1 MIDPLSLSSRV
12 QVAALAPVVSMRCLV
27 VPFKQGVGIQSRLR
41 HLRQRRACASPLQR
55 KIREHFMDK
64 RLTYYILAGMA
75 LGVAVG
81 YAVHVGI
88 PQDNVWFGYLTKTFK
103 LLSDIFLNLIK
114 LLVAPLILSTIV
126 VGITHMGDSATLGRI
141 GFRAIS
147 WFIFASFISI
157 GLGLMMVNIFQPG
170 IGAPIDNVASAAASI
185 GEVKKLD
192 FWEFI
197 LSIFPKNALEAL
209 ATNNILQ
216 ILVFAL
222 FAGVA
227 LSALGEKGAPLVRG
241 ADALAEMMLQITHY
255 VMRYAP
261 IAVFG
266 ALAAVVAKSGLAILG
281 TYLELVTEF
290 YLSLALLWAILLSM
304 GAIFLGRRIWTLIRY
319 IREPMLIAFSTA
331 SSEAALPKLFEQL
344 DRFGVPRRISGF
356 MLPMGY
362 SFNLDGSMM
371 YMSFATLF
379 IAQAY
384 GIDLPIGTQILIL
397 LTLMISS
404 KGVAAVPRASLVV
417 ITGTLAMFDLPVEG
431 VALIL
436 AIDQFLDMG
445 RTATNVVG
453 NAVATSV
460 ITKWEGKLEEPDP
473 EFMEHP
479 HAPAHTVH
487 DGARGLDLA
496 SDMVKDERS

>member
-1 MIDPLSLSSRV
+1 MWNKECSE
-12 QVAALAPVVSMRCLV
+12 
-27 VPFKQGVGIQSRLR
+27 GIV
-41 HLRQRRACASPLQR
+41 
-55 KIREHFMDK
+55 DK
-64 RLTYYILAGMA
+64 RLTLWILAGMI

-81 YAVHVGI
+81 FAVHI
-88 PQDNVWFGYLTKTFK
+88 SFAPDSTQFEYLTKTFK

-126 VGITHMGDSATLGRI
+126 VGIAHMGDSSALGRI
-141 GFRAIS
+141 GFRAIT
-147 WFIFASFISI
+147 WFIIASFISI
-157 GLGLMMVNIFQPG
+157 GLGLLMVNLLQPG
-170 IGAPIDNVASAAASI
+170 IDAPVGSIGNAAATI

-197 LSIFPKNALEAL
+197 LSIFPKNAFEAM

-222 FAGVA
+222 FAGIA

-241 ADALAEMMLQITHY
+241 AEALAEMMLQITHY

-261 IAVFG
+261 VAVFG
-266 ALAAVVAKSGLAILG
+266 ALALVVSKSGLWILV
-281 TYLELVTEF
+281 TYLGLVAEF
-290 YLSLALLWAILLSM
+290 YFSLALLWVILLSI

-356 MLPMGY
+356 MLPLGY

-371 YMSFATLF
+371 YMSFATIF

-384 GIDLPIGTQILIL
+384 GIDLSIGTQILIL

-460 ITKWEGKLEEPDP
+460 ITKWEGMLEVEEPDYIESP
-473 EFMEHP
+473 R
-479 HAPAHTVH
+479 APAHTVT
-487 DGARGLDLA
+487 GGKAGLDLA
-496 SDMVKDERS
+496 EDMVTDARKTKL

>member
-1 MIDPLSLSSRV
+1 MI
-12 QVAALAPVVSMRCLV
+12 
-27 VPFKQGVGIQSRLR
+27 
-41 HLRQRRACASPLQR
+41 
-55 KIREHFMDK
+55 
-64 RLTYYILAGMA
+64 

-81 YAVHVGI
+81 YTVHQNFA
-88 PQDNVWFGYLTKTFK
+88 PESAQFEYLTKTFK

-126 VGITHMGDSATLGRI
+126 VGIAHMGDSSALGRI
-141 GFRAIS
+141 GFRAIT
-147 WFIFASFISI
+147 WFIVASFISI
-157 GLGLMMVNIFQPG
+157 GLGLLMVNVFQPG
-170 IGAPIDNVASAAASI
+170 IGAPVDTITNAAATI

-197 LSIFPKNALEAL
+197 LSIFPKNAFEAM

-222 FAGVA
+222 FAGIA

-241 ADALAEMMLQITHY
+241 AEALAEMMLQITHY

-261 IAVFG
+261 VAVFG
-266 ALAAVVAKSGLAILG
+266 ALAAVVAKSGLAILA
-281 TYLELVTEF
+281 TYVELVTEF
-290 YLSLALLWAILLSM
+290 YLSLALLWTILLSL
-304 GAIFLGRRIWTLIRY
+304 GSIFLGRRIWTLIRY

-356 MLPMGY
+356 MLPLGY

-371 YMSFATLF
+371 YMSFATIF

-384 GIDLPIGTQILIL
+384 GIDLPIATQILIL

-460 ITKWEGKLEEPDP
+460 ITKWEGMLQVEEP
-473 EFMEHP
+473 EYMESP
-479 HAPAHTVH
+479 HAPAHSAA
-487 DGARGLDLA
+487 DGKAGLNLA
-496 SDMVKDERS
+496 SDMVTDERTTKL

>member
-1 MIDPLSLSSRV
+1 
-12 QVAALAPVVSMRCLV
+12 
-27 VPFKQGVGIQSRLR
+27 
-41 HLRQRRACASPLQR
+41 
-55 KIREHFMDK
+55 MDK
-64 RLTYYILAGMA
+64 RLTLWILVGMI

-81 YAVHVGI
+81 YTVHVSFA
-88 PQDNVWFGYLTKTFK
+88 QDSTQFEYLTKTFK

-126 VGITHMGDSATLGRI
+126 VGIAHMGDSSALGRI

-147 WFIFASFISI
+147 WFVVASFISI
-157 GLGLMMVNIFQPG
+157 GLGLLMVNLLQPG
-170 IGAPIDNVASAAASI
+170 IGAPVDTITNAAATI

-192 FWEFI
+192 FWDFI
-197 LSIFPKNALEAL
+197 LSIFPKNAFEAM

-222 FAGVA
+222 FAGIA

-241 ADALAEMMLQITHY
+241 AEALAEMMLQITHY

-261 IAVFG
+261 VAVFG
-266 ALAAVVAKSGLAILG
+266 ALAAVVSNSGLAILL
-281 TYLELVTEF
+281 TYLELVGEF
-290 YLSLALLWAILLSM
+290 YLSLALLWTILLSL

-356 MLPMGY
+356 ILPLGY

-371 YMSFATLF
+371 YMSFATIF

-460 ITKWEGKLEEPDP
+460 ITKWEGMLEVEEP
-473 EFMEHP
+473 EFVEP
-479 HAPAHTVH
+479 LHAPAHTAAH
-487 DGARGLDLA
+487 GKAGLDLA
-496 SDMVKDERS
+496 SDMVTDERKTKL